1 MKRLSLSLDD
11 TTYDLVSRQA
21 AESRKKVSAVLLE
34 AIMLAFPSDV
44 CLCDKCGKLFS
55 VEADEGSIREEGA
68 FCNRHLPKET
78 EE

>member
-11 TTYDLVSRQA
+11 TTFDLVSRQA